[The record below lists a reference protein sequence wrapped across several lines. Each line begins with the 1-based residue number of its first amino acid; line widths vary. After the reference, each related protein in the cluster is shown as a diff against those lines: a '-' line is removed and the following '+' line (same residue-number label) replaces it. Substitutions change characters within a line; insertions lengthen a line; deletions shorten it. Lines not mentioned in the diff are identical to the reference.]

1 MKLGFHIS
9 IAGGFRKVVPRAIEL
24 ECSTIQLFSRNP
36 RGWKYKPLQ
45 KEDIAFFRQAIE
57 KERISPVFVH
67 MPYLINL
74 ASPKTELFQLSLK
87 ALTEG
92 LRRNE
97 MIGAQ
102 FLIMHFGSSK
112 NRTEGIQRMVD
123 GINRALN
130 EIRNNVVLLIENT
143 AGSGN
148 ELGYK
153 FRDMKDL
160 FDSVNDKKRIGA
172 VLDTAHAF
180 QAGYDLRT
188 EKGIE
193 QIVEEIEN
201 LMGLHKVHLIH
212 LNDSKTECGS
222 RSDRHWHIGKGKIGN
237 GMRYIINHPLLN
249 DKPFIMETPR
259 KTVKDDL
266 MNLKRVRKFLE
277 KKC

>member
-1 MKLGFHIS
+1 
-9 IAGGFRKVVPRAIEL
+9 
-24 ECSTIQLFSRNP
+24 
-36 RGWKYKPLQ
+36 
-45 KEDIAFFRQAIE
+45 
-57 KERISPVFVH
+57 
-67 MPYLINL
+67 
-74 ASPKTELFQLSLK
+74 
-87 ALTEG
+87 
-92 LRRNE
+92 